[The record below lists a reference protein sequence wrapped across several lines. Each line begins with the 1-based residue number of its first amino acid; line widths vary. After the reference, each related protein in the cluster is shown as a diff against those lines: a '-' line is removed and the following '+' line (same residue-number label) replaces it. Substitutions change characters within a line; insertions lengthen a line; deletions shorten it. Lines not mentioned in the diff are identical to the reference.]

1 MSTARTHAVVDLAE
15 RVEPG
20 PMRRVMDVLQTVIG
34 KTTAF
39 SSVELLKDL
48 AGYAITN
55 AAATPG
61 TDVPEART
69 VVHFGDAGVDQVRV
83 VVRGNNSAAGSVVV
97 EVYRITGSATIAS
110 VTVTDAT
117 LGTFQGDW
125 TVMKPTGEDEEI
137 GLRVVGD
144 GAFDPVLHRVDFQMR
159 TLRAAT

>member
-1 MSTARTHAVVDLAE
+1 MTRRIHAVVDLAE

-34 KTTAF
+34 KTVSF
-39 SSVELLKDL
+39 STLELLKDL

-55 AAATPG
+55 AAAAPG
-61 TDVPEART
+61 TDIPEART
-69 VVHFGDAGVDQVRV
+69 VVHFGDAGIDQVRV
-83 VVRGNNSAAGSVVV
+83 VVRGNNSAAGSVIVQ
-97 EVYRITGSATIAS
+97 VYRVTGSTTIAA

-125 TVMKPTGEDEEI
+125 TVLKPTGEDEEI

-144 GAFDPVLHRVDFQMR
+144 GAFDPVLYRVDLQMR